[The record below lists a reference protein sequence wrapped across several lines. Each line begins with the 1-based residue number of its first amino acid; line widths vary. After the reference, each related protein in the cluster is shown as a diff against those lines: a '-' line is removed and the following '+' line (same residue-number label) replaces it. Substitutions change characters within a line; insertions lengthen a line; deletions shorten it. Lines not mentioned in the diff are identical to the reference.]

1 MSPVHVPLENQAVH
15 IYIHAYM
22 HVHTRELSSFHCLDI
37 CVSVCRYVCVCFIIY
52 STCPTFAKSYP
63 AVHTSIVN
71 PRKLEHRF
79 RMIHAGVP
87 FTLL

>member
-37 CVSVCRYVCVCFIIY
+37 CVSVCRYVCVCVFHHLFDLSNLRQELSGGAYIY
-52 STCPTFAKSYP
+52 SEPQK
-63 AVHTSIVN
+63 VGTSI
-71 PRKLEHRF
+71 
-79 RMIHAGVP
+79 
-87 FTLL
+87 